1 MIQPETVSRCKELN
15 DQTNAVARFEPKKG
29 MIPPKQSRKI
39 AFEITVFKGGSI
51 DELLI
56 CDVQDIELPLGCEVK
71 ADAFGLNVAYLTTE
85 EQKLASTQ
93 SLYPEEKEL

>member
-1 MIQPETVSRCKELN
+1 
-15 DQTNAVARFEPKKG
+15 

-85 EQKLASTQ
+85 E
-93 SLYPEEKEL
+93 